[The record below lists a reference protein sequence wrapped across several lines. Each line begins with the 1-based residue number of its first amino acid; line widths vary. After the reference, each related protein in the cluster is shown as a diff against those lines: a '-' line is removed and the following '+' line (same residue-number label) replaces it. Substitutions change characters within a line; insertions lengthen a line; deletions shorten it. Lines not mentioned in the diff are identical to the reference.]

1 MTAVRAWWRKADEI
15 ILAFPRDLSR
25 ALPDIE
31 VSGAGGAEFEVVRPD
46 PGEFSKYTS
55 YYIENGEICFE
66 LDPLAFDAGA
76 LSDLDYYVCGSFNGW
91 QDAIKNPAWKMKS
104 RSGGRGRELKVPIEP
119 LGLPHRC
126 GLFKFASGAGKW
138 LEPNPDAP
146 NVVSDREGNRNL
158 SFSLDR
164 TGRNVLILKFASPCD
179 PTGEIRVK
187 IPRMKIDMQV
197 EAAELLHCIY
207 SAKALGARRAGEGTE
222 FSIFAPRA
230 RAAYVRHW
238 KAGEEDGILLEASS
252 SDGAVWTARSSEDLE
267 GRRYVW
273 HIDGDNA
280 LPAAAFDVRAPA
292 VDPYAN
298 AFEKSSGPGIVKYYD
313 SIPCARGGFEPP
325 HWHDLSILEI
335 HVRDVLA
342 RAKADISPDER
353 LTFSGLAKW
362 LKSPD
367 CYLRKL
373 GINCVELQPVQEFA
387 AENRSDYEWG
397 YMPVGWFA
405 PASSYASDPSAATQ
419 NSELAGLVEA
429 FHRAGIAVLFDVV
442 YNHYGVPN
450 YLSLIDEGYYFET
463 SPDGGLMNFSGCG
476 NDLRAKSP
484 MALRLIKDSL
494 RAMVEKYGADGF
506 RFDLAELLGFGALRE
521 IESFVKKLKP
531 SAVLIA
537 EPWSFRGHIGESLRS
552 TGYASWN
559 DGFREFMLSYALGRG
574 NFEGFKYFISGS
586 RGGYASF
593 PAQTVNYLESHDD
606 KCLLDRISA
615 SPENPS
621 GEDLRRYK
629 LAYALVFLSVGI
641 PMAAEGFDLVR
652 TKWGLNN
659 TYKNGAANALDYSR
673 ALRYP
678 GECRW
683 LRALAKF
690 RLSDCARA
698 LRLSDNPSGGFFR
711 FFSGDNSAAGVLFNA
726 DGSLCAPKIFAAF
739 NPSSECAE
747 IPVPGRLCGFRQIAD
762 IDGFSPK
769 GLDGLQIIPEGDAIT
784 LPPVSLGIWTG
795 D

>member
-1 MTAVRAWWRKADEI
+1 MVRAWWRKADEI
-15 ILAFPRDLSR
+15 ILAFPRDLPR
-25 ALPDIE
+25 ALPDIA
-31 VSGAGGAEFEVVRPD
+31 VDGARGAEFEILRPG
-46 PGEFSKYTS
+46 PGEFSRYTS

-91 QDAIKNPAWKMKS
+91 GDAIKNPEWKMKS
-104 RSGGRGRELKVPIEP
+104 RSGGRGRELKVPIES
-119 LGLPHRC
+119 LGLPHRY
-126 GLFKFASGAGKW
+126 GFFKFASGAGKW

-146 NVVSDREGNRNL
+146 NAESDRNGNRNL
-158 SFSLDR
+158 RFSLDR
-164 TGRNVLILKFASPCD
+164 TGRNVLVLKFARPCD
-179 PTGEIRVK
+179 PRGEIRVK
-187 IPRMKIDMQV
+187 IPHMKIDMRV
-197 EAAELLHCIY
+197 EAAELLH
-207 SAKALGARRAGEGTE
+207 SVSSDKPLGARRAGGGTE

-238 KAGEEDGILLEASS
+238 RAGENDSLLLEAST
-252 SDGAVWTARSSEDLE
+252 SDGAVWTARSTEDLD

-280 LPAAAFDVRAPA
+280 LPGAAFNVRAPI

-298 AFEKSSGPGIVKYYD
+298 AFEKSSGAGIVKYYD
-313 SIPCARGGFEPP
+313 SIPRARDGFEPP
-325 HWHDLSILEI
+325 RWHDLSILEI

-373 GINCVELQPVQEFA
+373 GVNCVELQPVQEFT
-387 AENRSDYEWG
+387 AENRTDYEWG

-419 NSELAGLVEA
+419 NSELAELVET

-463 SPDGGLMNFSGCG
+463 SSDGGLMNFSGCG
-476 NDLRAKSP
+476 NDFRAKSP

-521 IESFVKKLKP
+521 IESFVKKIKP

-537 EPWSFRGHIGESLRS
+537 EPWSFRGHIGEALRS

-574 NFEGFKYFISGS
+574 NFDGFKYFISGS

-606 KCLLDRISA
+606 KCLLDRISP
-615 SPENPS
+615 SPETPS
-621 GEDLRRYK
+621 EEDLRRYK
-629 LAYALVFLSVGI
+629 LAYALVFLSIGI
-641 PMAAEGFDLVR
+641 PMAAEGFDLAR
-652 TKWGLNN
+652 TKGGLNN

-698 LRLSDNPSGGFFR
+698 LRLSDNPSDGFFQ

-739 NPSSECAE
+739 NPSSENAE
-747 IPVPGRLCGFRQIAD
+747 VPIPDCLREFRQIAD
-762 IDGFSPK
+762 IDDFSPK
-769 GLDGLQIIPEGDAIT
+769 SLDGLQILPEGDAIT
-784 LPPVSLGIWTG
+784 LPPVSLGVWIG
-795 D
+795 G